1 MSEEKVPASEAEAAP
16 GDGELAATAT
26 KKTPSLLNN
35 YVSFAGWAVVAASLT
50 SILLLFLIELTS
62 STDNP
67 YLGILTYIILPGI
80 MFFGLGVV
88 LLGALR
94 ERRLRRRSPGRVAA
108 RPVFDFSD
116 PRRRRNFMGFA
127 TLVFVFIFMSAFGS
141 YRAYEHTESVQFCGQ
156 TCHTVMKPEATAFRV
171 APHANVRCVDCHVG
185 PGPEW
190 YVRSKLAGARQ
201 LYHLAMST
209 YSRPVKSPVHNMR
222 AADQTCTQCH
232 SPNLFHGDVL
242 KEFRHFG
249 YDEANTPRATRMLV
263 HVGGG
268 SPDSGP
274 VSGIHWHM
282 NLANEVTFVAS
293 DEQRQQ
299 IDWVRW
305 KGRDGTVVEYTA
317 RDSRLTPEQIAAAPK
332 RRMDCIDCHNRPTH
346 IYLPPDRS
354 VNDSLAAGKLDASLP
369 FLKRE
374 AVALLSKPYAT
385 TDEALNSIANGLA
398 GFYRASY
405 PNVYAS
411 KADSIRGA
419 VAEVQRIFQTYTFPE
434 MKTDWQTH
442 PNNVG
447 HFYSQGC
454 FRCHDGDHVSPEG
467 RVIRK
472 DCALCHTTLDQTAA
486 GVTTAAPDGQ
496 FRHPVALG
504 TQGEF
509 QCAACHKG
517 NRGFQHPLNLGDISQ
532 FKCTD
537 CHSGKIWTNG
547 RNR

>member
-1 MSEEKVPASEAEAAP
+1 MSEEKVQAPEGEGAAAGGEAASAP
-16 GDGELAATAT
+16 RKE
-26 KKTPSLLNN
+26 PSLFSN

-62 STDNP
+62 SSDNP
-67 YLGILTYIILPGI
+67 YLGILTYIILPGV

-94 ERRLRRRSPGRVAA
+94 ERRRRRRNPGRAPA
-108 RPVFDFSD
+108 RPFLDFSD
-116 PRRRRNFMGFA
+116 PRRRRNFMGFVA
-127 TLVFVFIFMSAFGS
+127 VVFVFIFMSAFGS

-156 TCHTVMKPEATAFRV
+156 TCHTVMRPEATAFRV

-201 LYHLAMST
+201 LYHLVMGT

-222 AADQTCTQCH
+222 AADETCTHCH
-232 SPNLFHGDVL
+232 WPNKFHGDVM
-242 KEFRHFG
+242 KEFRHYG
-249 YDEANTPRATRMLV
+249 YDEANTPSAARMLV

-293 DEQRQQ
+293 DEQRQD
-299 IDWVRW
+299 IEWVRM

-317 RDSRLTPEQIAAAPK
+317 RDSKLTPEQIAAAPK

-346 IYLPPDRS
+346 VYLPPDRS
-354 VNDSLAAGKLDASLP
+354 VNDSLSAGRLDPQLP
-369 FLKRE
+369 YLKRE
-374 AVALLSKPYAT
+374 AVALLSKQYAT
-385 TDEALNSIANGLA
+385 TDEALRAIASGLED
-398 GFYRASY
+398 FYRANY
-405 PNVYAS
+405 PDVYAG

-419 VAEVQRIFQTYTFPE
+419 VAEVQRLFQTYTFPE

-454 FRCHDGDHVSPEG
+454 FRCHDGDHVSPTG

-472 DCALCHTTLDQTAA
+472 DCALCHTTLDQTAG
-486 GVTTAAPDGQ
+486 GVTTPAPGGQ

-532 FKCTD
+532 FQCTD
-537 CHSGKIWTNG
+537 CHSGKVWTTG

>member
-1 MSEEKVPASEAEAAP
+1 MSEENVRASEEAA
-16 GDGELAATAT
+16 GGGETAAART
-26 KKTPSLLNN
+26 KEPSLLSN

-62 STDNP
+62 SSDNP
-67 YLGILTYIILPGI
+67 YLGILTYMLLPGV
-80 MFFGLGVV
+80 MLFGLCIV

-94 ERRLRRRSPGRVAA
+94 ERRRRRRNPGRAHA
-108 RPVFDFSD
+108 RPLFDFSD
-116 PRRRRNFMGFA
+116 PRRRRNFMGFVA
-127 TLVFVFIFMSAFGS
+127 AVFVFIFMSAFGS

-171 APHANVRCVDCHVG
+171 SPHANVRCVDCHVG

-190 YVRSKLAGARQ
+190 YVRSKLAGVRQ
-201 LYHLAMST
+201 LYHLAVGT

-222 AADQTCTQCH
+222 SANETCTHCH
-232 SPNLFHGDVL
+232 WPNKFHGDVL
-242 KEFRHFG
+242 KEFRHYS
-249 YDEANTPRATRMLV
+249 YDEANTPGATRMLV

-282 NLANEVTFVAS
+282 NLANEVTFVSS
-293 DEQRQQ
+293 DEQRQN

-305 KGRDGTVVEYTA
+305 KGHDGSVIEYTA
-317 RDSRLTPEQIAAAPK
+317 RDSKLTPEQIAAAPK

-346 IYLPPDRS
+346 VYLPPDRS

-369 FLKRE
+369 YLKRE

-385 TDEALNSIANGLA
+385 TDEALRSIADGLE
-398 GFYRASY
+398 GFYRANY
-405 PNVYAS
+405 PDVYAG
-411 KADSIRGA
+411 KADSVRGA
-419 VAEVQRIFQTYTFPE
+419 VAEVQRLFQTYTFPE

-454 FRCHDGDHVSPEG
+454 FRCHDGDHVSPTG

-486 GVTTAAPDGQ
+486 GLTTPAPEGQ

-537 CHSGKIWTNG
+537 CHSGKVWTAG

>member
-1 MSEEKVPASEAEAAP
+1 MSDERERASEEGEEAGSPPPKGP
-16 GDGELAATAT
+16 G
-26 KKTPSLLNN
+26 LLHN
-35 YVSFAGWAVVAASLT
+35 YVSYSGWAVVAASLT

-62 STDNP
+62 SSDNP
-67 YLGILTYIILPGI
+67 YLGILTYILLPGV

-94 ERRLRRRSPGRVAA
+94 ERRRRRRSPGRTPM
-108 RPVFDFSD
+108 RPLWDLGD
-116 PRRRRNFMGFA
+116 PRRRRNFMGFVA
-127 TLVFVFIFMSAFGS
+127 LVFVFIFMSAFGS

-201 LYHLAMST
+201 LYHLAMGT

-222 AADQTCTQCH
+222 SADETCTHCH
-232 SPNLFHGDVL
+232 SPNKFHGDVF
-242 KEFRHFG
+242 KEFRHYG
-249 YDEANTPRATRMLV
+249 YDEANTPSATRMLV

-268 SPDSGP
+268 SPDTGP

-293 DEQRQQ
+293 DEQRQN
-299 IDWVRW
+299 IEWVRM

-317 RDSRLTPEQIAAAPK
+317 RDSKLTPEQIAAAPK

-346 IYLPPDRS
+346 VYLPPDRS
-354 VNDSLAAGKLDASLP
+354 VNDSLAAGRLDPRLP
-369 FLKRE
+369 FLKLE
-374 AVALLSKPYAT
+374 AVTLLSKQYAT
-385 TDEALNSIANGLA
+385 TDEALQTIASGLE
-398 GFYRASY
+398 GFYRTNY
-405 PNVYAS
+405 PDLYAS
-411 KADSIRGA
+411 KADAVRGA
-419 VAEVQRIFQTYTFPE
+419 VAEVQRLFQTYTFPE

-454 FRCHDGDHVSPEG
+454 FRCHDGDHVSPTG

-486 GVTTAAPDGQ
+486 GVTTPAPDGE

-517 NRGFQHPLNLGDISQ
+517 DRGFRHPLNLGDISQ

-537 CHSGKIWTNG
+537 CHSGKVWTAG